1 VKLAIAILRLK
12 YLQIITLLNKKV
24 SMARIITQKKGAVG
38 IITISNPEKMNAMT
52 LDMWSAIPVAIQSFD
67 ADAEVR
73 VIVVSGEGEKAFI
86 SGADISQFDK
96 LRGTA
101 DAQEQYN
108 QAVTAAYQAPIVCSK
123 PVIAS
128 IRGYCFGGGLG
139 FSASC
144 DIRICSED
152 AQFRMPAARLGLG
165 YSPEGIRRFMSILG
179 PANTADIFF
188 SARRFNARDALQM
201 GFVSKVHPDADLE
214 KLTMEYAQL
223 ISENAPLT
231 VAASK
236 FAIKQALLDP
246 ELKDLERATEMVKIC
261 FASEDYKEGRKAF
274 AEKRTPQF
282 TGK

>member
-1 VKLAIAILRLK
+1 
-12 YLQIITLLNKKV
+12 
-24 SMARIITQKKGAVG
+24 MARIITQKNGAVG

-52 LDMWSAIPVAIQSFD
+52 LEMWSAIPKAIQDFD
-67 ADAEVR
+67 GDTEVR
-73 VIVVSGEGEKAFI
+73 VIVVAGAGEKAFI
-86 SGADISQFDK
+86 SGADISQFDQ
-96 LRGTA
+96 LRSTA

-108 QAVTAAYQAPIVCSK
+108 LAVTAAYQAPILCSK

-144 DIRICSED
+144 DIRMCSED

-188 SARRFNARDALQM
+188 SARRFSASDALQM
-201 GFVSKVHPDADLE
+201 GFVSKVYPAADLE
-214 KLTMEYAQL
+214 KLSMAYAEL

-236 FAIKQALLDP
+236 FAIKQALTDP
-246 ELKDLERATEMVKIC
+246 ALRDLEQATKMVKAC
-261 FASEDYKEGRKAF
+261 FASADYKEGRQAF
-274 AEKRTPQF
+274 AEKRPPHF
-282 TGK
+282 VGK

>member
-1 VKLAIAILRLK
+1 MKLAIAILRLK

-24 SMARIITQKKGAVG
+24 SMARIITQKNGAVG

-67 ADAEVR
+67 ADSEVR

-123 PVIAS
+123 TVIAS

-139 FSASC
+139 LSASC
-144 DIRICSED
+144 DIRIC
-152 AQFRMPAARLGLG
+152 
-165 YSPEGIRRFMSILG
+165 
-179 PANTADIFF
+179 
-188 SARRFNARDALQM
+188 
-201 GFVSKVHPDADLE
+201 
-214 KLTMEYAQL
+214 
-223 ISENAPLT
+223 
-231 VAASK
+231 
-236 FAIKQALLDP
+236 
-246 ELKDLERATEMVKIC
+246 
-261 FASEDYKEGRKAF
+261 
-274 AEKRTPQF
+274 
-282 TGK
+282 